1 MNKNQLGHRYAIG
14 LWMLFCLTAGSAW
27 GQSAQDLPAEVI
39 AYAEIIFYNGK
50 VLTADEAFTIEEAV
64 AIRDGKFLAVGSSQR
79 ILAMAGPN
87 TRRVDVEGR
96 SVIPGLIA
104 SHEHSAFVGNVAKRG
119 QGGRVEFKDVASG
132 SIAVRAGLEE
142 ALQKELR
149 DLSKKRENI
158 LDVLMS
164 MPDSPGV
171 QDRLRSIEND
181 IASKAAQSDDL
192 RVQLRLGMEPALDFL
207 GGVKAGIISLHEVW
221 KMGSDKERQ
230 GVARSIIN
238 WIRISSDRASFH
250 GEFSPVPTGQSFRSG
265 GGTRTPDTRIMIP
278 LL

>member
-1 MNKNQLGHRYAIG
+1 MKNKKPQYPLLGGLLACDECGGRFYPRYDQRKNGRVLSYRDSNQNRVGSCTAHSTIGADSIHRA
-14 LWMLFCLTAGSAW
+14 
-27 GQSAQDLPAEVI
+27 AE
-39 AYAEIIFYNGK
+39 EIILDTLSPDIFEDALSRAQEILESETG
-50 VLTADEAFTIEEAV
+50 LDRSIE
-64 AIRDGKFLAVGSSQR
+64 K
-79 ILAMAGPN
+79 
-87 TRRVDVEGR
+87 
-96 SVIPGLIA
+96 
-104 SHEHSAFVGNVAKRG
+104 
-119 QGGRVEFKDVASG
+119 
-132 SIAVRAGLEE
+132 
-142 ALQKELR
+142 ALQNELR
-149 DLSKKRENI
+149 DLTIKRDNL

-164 MPDSPGV
+164 MSDSPGV

-192 RVQLRLGMEPALDFL
+192 RDQLRKGIEPAMDFL
-207 GGVKAGIISLHEVW
+207 GGVKAGAISLQNVW
-221 KMGSDKERQ
+221 SNGSEKERQ